1 MRRCLRWDRRA
12 RQVGDWKLG
21 IQGRSHA
28 SPCFQLPRLLV
39 SPRGITLATYTVH
52 FTPGD
57 NAVTVPSGSM
67 LSEAAGLAG
76 FDLNQPCGGQGRCG
90 RCAVIVDET
99 RSAVRRRSTIR
110 LSAEDVAAGYA
121 LACQTVIEGDAW
133 VTVPPQEAIER
144 RLVTQKSAAKIEVPF
159 DYDPRRHQS
168 IQRYFLRLDP
178 PSLAD
183 QTDDWAR
190 ITRAPGNAGSARPQ
204 VALEVM
210 RGMPGVLR
218 GEDDG
223 RGITEEVSR
232 HERRR
237 SRSNTRLDRRFHR
250 GCFAPVRRRLG
261 CRAIALGGD
270 GRGRAG

>member
-1 MRRCLRWDRRA
+1 MISLF
-12 RQVGDWKLG
+12 
-21 IQGRSHA
+21 
-28 SPCFQLPRLLV
+28 PCFLV
-39 SPRGITLATYTVH
+39 YLFPQGAFTLATYTVH

-57 NAVTVPSGSM
+57 KAVAVPSGST

-90 RCAVIVDET
+90 RCAVIVDEA

-110 LSAEDVAAGYA
+110 LSAEDVDAGYA

-159 DYDPRRHQS
+159 DYDPRRHQP

-178 PSLAD
+178 PDLAD

-190 ITRAPGNAGSARPQ
+190 VTRRWQHWAF
-204 VALEVM
+204 
-210 RGMPGVLR
+210 RG
-218 GEDDG
+218 
-223 RGITEEVSR
+223 
-232 HERRR
+232 RR
-237 SRSNTRLDRRFHR
+237 SAWT
-250 GCFAPVRRRLG
+250 CCAA
-261 CRAIALGGD
+261 CRACSAARIM
-270 GRGRAG
+270 